1 MFALR
6 AQVGGRQRLL
16 SSGDT
21 AGHLHFPE
29 ETRVRLQGRV
39 TSSLKLEW
47 RAESPRTQVSE
58 TVLLSWDGAGSSLGN
73 KASSRQC
80 TVGPAGHGV
89 RVEFPAAGDGN
100 GLNSPGLGGHR
111 PRSDLRTHCSAPPVQ
126 AGPRGAAPGGASLL
140 YSRESCVHGSVTVV
154 DFQFNLCTFLIVRFL
169 LYIDA

>member
-47 RAESPRTQVSE
+47 RAESPRAQVSE

-89 RVEFPAAGDGN
+89 RVEFPAASDGN

-111 PRSDLRTHCSAPPVQ
+111 PRSDLPSTAQLRPCRRDPGAPP
-126 AGPRGAAPGGASLL
+126 PGGPP
-140 YSRESCVHGSVTVV
+140 CCTVV
-154 DFQFNLCTFLIVRFL
+154 RVVFT
-169 LYIDA
+169 AA